1 MTATLSVD
9 AVHAIAMLVVVV
21 APLVSELGAV
31 GGCVSDVGGGGGGG
45 QAAVAAFSS
54 DTAERLPA
62 AS

>member
-31 GGCVSDVGGGGGGG
+31 GGCVSGGGGGEGKH
-45 QAAVAAFSS
+45 APVSATSLTRS
-54 DTAERLPA
+54 E
-62 AS
+62 